1 MNKEIETLDEIYS
14 QRVNFLSR
22 ANQEL
27 LRAQRYLNFLSF
39 VRIDTKALNSG
50 TDIKNGSP
58 DIEAYRKL
66 KQHIRSSIRQT
77 NIISGFNQGTICVLL
92 IEANKD
98 GVDLVK
104 DRLQES
110 IRYFLREVFDSAVN
124 WRVTI
129 SSGSF
134 PNIDSTPNSFYEK
147 LDIALAD
154 NKSND

>member
-1 MNKEIETLDEIYS
+1 LDEIYS
-14 QRVNFLSR
+14 QRINFLSR

-50 TDIKNGSP
+50 NDFIDGSP
-58 DIEAYRKL
+58 GIGAYRKL

-77 NIISGFNQGTICVLL
+77 DIISGFNNGTICVLL
-92 IEANKD
+92 IEANQE

-110 IRYFLREVFDSAVN
+110 IKYFLREVFDSAMN
-124 WRVTI
+124 WRVTL
-129 SSGSF
+129 STGSF
-134 PNIDSTPNSFYEK
+134 PDIDSTPNSFYEK
-147 LDIALAD
+147 LNTALAD
-154 NKSND
+154 NKSDD